1 MILSAIN
8 KKQTFAE
15 LINQANAMVT
25 SVLHDPLKRSFNVM
39 PSGLKFGILKPN
51 QSYEMV
57 ITMKNEDS
65 VAHRVILKPLS
76 DNRITASLVDMGPV
90 APGMIKKVSVMI
102 YSPDEGTIKDTL
114 QIVTKADI
122 FKIPIEAT
130 IMSEDNYER
139 EVQEQAALKG
149 KAVTNSRV
157 RERLN
162 ASIQKS
168 RLKVANPEKKKRTGA
183 ADVKS
188 QERREPGEEGE
199 EGDYNPDE
207 MSPGSG
213 DDDFDA
219 AMNQSSK
226 PGGKKEWINTT
237 NSESKLPVLPQ
248 ADKRPFDVD
257 AKKNLKDVLK
267 K

>member
-1 MILSAIN
+1 
-8 KKQTFAE
+8 
-15 LINQANAMVT
+15 MVET
-25 SVLHDPLKRSFNVM
+25 
-39 PSGLKFGILKPN
+39 
-51 QSYEMV
+51 
-57 ITMKNEDS
+57 
-65 VAHRVILKPLS
+65 
-76 DNRITASLVDMGPV
+76 GPV
-90 APGMIKKVSVMI
+90 APGIIKKVSVSI
-102 YSPDEGTIKDTL
+102 FSTNEGTIKDSL
-114 QIVTKADI
+114 SIVTKADI

-130 IMSEDNYER
+130 ILSEENYER

-149 KAVTNSRV
+149 KSVTNSRV

-168 RLKVANPEKKKRTGA
+168 RLRVSHADKHQHRTGHIKA
-183 ADVKS
+183 NEKRLGED
-188 QERREPGEEGE
+188 GEEVEDMSGE
-199 EGDYNPDE
+199 E

-213 DDDFDA
+213 DDDFDNAVSHSIKPA
-219 AMNQSSK
+219 A
-226 PGGKKEWINTT
+226 GGKKEWIDTT

>member
-1 MILSAIN
+1 
-8 KKQTFAE
+8 
-15 LINQANAMVT
+15 
-25 SVLHDPLKRSFNVM
+25 
-39 PSGLKFGILKPN
+39 
-51 QSYEMV
+51 MV
-57 ITMKNEDS
+57 ITMKNEDA

-102 YSPDEGTIKDTL
+102 YSPNEGTIKDSL

-139 EVQEQAALKG
+139 EVQEQAAIKG
-149 KAVTNSRV
+149 KSVTNSRV

-168 RLKVANPEKKKRTGA
+168 RLKVAHPEKKKRTGA
-183 ADVKS
+183 GDVKS
-188 QERREPGEEGE
+188 QERKEGEDGE

-226 PGGKKEWINTT
+226 PGGTKKEWINTT
-237 NSESKLPVLPQ
+237 NSESKLPVLP
-248 ADKRPFDVD
+248 
-257 AKKNLKDVLK
+257 
-267 K
+267 